1 MYKRQDRAHLAA
13 KMTAGTHRS
22 VNADFS
28 IIHHNRRTAQIT
40 DTFFTA
46 DTGTV
51 SYTHLYFLS
60 IIGNRISYYTKKP
73 PAGWHEVSLYLPDVE
88 SLILLNWKII
98 FIYVTMIIS
107 AGR

>member
-1 MYKRQDRAHLAA
+1 MLKRLGPWLDEHEAAFPMNPAADLAVIYDWQSA
-13 KMTAGTHRS
+13 SENQWT
-22 VNADFS
+22 
-28 IIHHNRRTAQIT
+28 
-40 DTFFTA
+40 
-46 DTGTV
+46 
-51 SYTHLYFLS
+51 
-60 IIGNRISYYTKKP
+60 KP

>member
-1 MYKRQDRAHLAA
+1 MYPPYWTTSKE
-13 KMTAGTHRS
+13 GTY
-22 VNADFS
+22 
-28 IIHHNRRTAQIT
+28 QI
-40 DTFFTA
+40 
-46 DTGTV
+46 
-51 SYTHLYFLS
+51 LPYFLS
-60 IIGNRISYYTKKP
+60 IIGNRISYYTKKL